1 MKDIRDRIPC
11 DDCIL
16 FPRCLSKYHEYH
28 NREIKNMIE
37 YMNAG
42 GGRFTIPKNSVSLF
56 YHFKLKDTCSILKDY
71 MTVEQF
77 DNQISRLTW
86 KFTHPKE

>member
-16 FPRCLSKYHEYH
+16 FPRCLSKYSDYH
-28 NREIKNMIE
+28 DMKVKKMIE
-37 YMNAG
+37 YMANSN
-42 GGRFTIPKNSVSLF
+42 GRFTVPDQSVSLF
-56 YHFKLKDTCSILKDY
+56 YHFKLKSSCSIIAKY
-71 MTVEQF
+71 MTSKHY